1 MATVGISRRS
11 QWIVA
16 ARAVAC
22 GLVAGVLV
30 TCYRQGIEWGTQ
42 FARWMYPQIRSN
54 PWLIAPWALAAA
66 LVGLFVAWL
75 IRLEPIASGSG
86 IPQIEGVVRLGLKM
100 RAGIVLVVRFAGGL
114 LCGMFGLSLGR
125 EGPSIQIGAA
135 ASQCMTQIA
144 RRLRRQGGTVTES
157 ADAAGL
163 NHVDAGTNDRAS
175 NASHLGVNTGKA
187 IYANMQESGT
197 VVAGGMASNINIA
210 DEADSAADT
219 NAVSNGIDAATN
231 VANDAVAVTD
241 TNVDDVDAVTDTNTV
256 TNTNAVAVDA
266 ADTVNTVNNAATVT
280 DTNANSATSANGR
293 LADGDF
299 PPKAHRQADG
309 SEGAGGPKTAET
321 NILITAG
328 AAAGLSSAFNAPL
341 SGMMFALEE
350 VHHNFSPAILLS
362 AAAASLSAD
371 LVSKYWFGLKPVLDF
386 ARLTQ
391 LSLPEYW
398 WMIPLGLV
406 AGLIGVSMNKLLLG
420 FQTLYNKLP
429 WWIRPMISLVVAL
442 PVGIFLPQVLGGG
455 ESLIGFAER
464 ATGGVTFL
472 VILLVVKMLFTST
485 SFGSGV
491 PGGIF
496 MPILAVGT
504 LTGSVFGVSLHAVE
518 INGNPIV
525 EAKIIPL
532 FAVCAMAGAL
542 TASVKAPMTSILLT
556 VEMSGTLMHML
567 PVAACSFIALLVSD
581 LTGTKPIYDA
591 LLDRYMAGHS
601 GQLPGTVASR

>member
-16 ARAVAC
+16 ARAVVC
-22 GLVAGVLV
+22 GLIAGVLV

-54 PWLIAPWALAAA
+54 PWFIAPWALAAV

-75 IRLEPIASGSG
+75 VRLEPMASGSG
-86 IPQIEGVVRLGLKM
+86 IPQVEGVVRLGLKM
-100 RAGIVLVVRFAGGL
+100 RAGIVLIVRFAGGL

-135 ASQCMTQIA
+135 ASQGTTQIM
-144 RRLRRQGGTVTES
+144 RRFWYKGGAVADS
-157 ADAAGL
+157 ADADGL
-163 NHVDAGTNDRAS
+163 DSVNMDVRNKTSVNNSGIHVDSAGRQPS
-175 NASHLGVNTGKA
+175 
-187 IYANMQESGT
+187 
-197 VVAGGMASNINIA
+197 
-210 DEADSAADT
+210 DSDF
-219 NAVSNGIDAATN
+219 SLKPRRR
-231 VANDAVAVTD
+231 
-241 TNVDDVDAVTDTNTV
+241 
-256 TNTNAVAVDA
+256 
-266 ADTVNTVNNAATVT
+266 
-280 DTNANSATSANGR
+280 ANGH
-293 LADGDF
+293 D
-299 PPKAHRQADG
+299 
-309 SEGAGGPKTAET
+309 GAGGSKTAET

-371 LVSKYWFGLKPVLDF
+371 FVSKYWFGLKPVLDF

-391 LSLPEYW
+391 LSLPQYW
-398 WMIPLGLV
+398 WMLPLGLV
-406 AGLIGVSMNKLLLG
+406 AGLVGVAMNKLLLG

-429 WWIRPMISLVVAL
+429 WWSRPMISLAVAL

-464 ATGGVTFL
+464 ATDGIAFL
-472 VILLVVKMLFTST
+472 AILLAVKMLFTST

-504 LTGSVFGVSLHAVE
+504 LTGSICGVALHAIE
-518 INGNPIV
+518 INGSPLV
-525 EAKIIPL
+525 PASVIPL

-581 LTGTKPIYDA
+581 LAGTKPIYDA
-591 LLDRYMAGHS
+591 LLGRYIAGHTE
-601 GQLPGTVASR
+601 QLPKNVISTILD

>member
-11 QWIVA
+11 QWVVA
-16 ARAVAC
+16 ARAVVC
-22 GLVAGVLV
+22 GLIAGVLV

-42 FARWMYPQIRSN
+42 FARWMYSQIRVD
-54 PWLIAPWALAAA
+54 PWLLAPWALA
-66 LVGLFVAWL
+66 VVVIGFFVAWL
-75 IRLEPIASGSG
+75 VKLEPMASGSG
-86 IPQIEGVVRLGLKM
+86 IPQVEGVVRLGLKM
-100 RAGIVLVVRFAGGL
+100 RAGMVLIVRFAGGL

-135 ASQCMTQIA
+135 ASQGVAQGM
-144 RRLRRQGGTVTES
+144 RRLRHGSKTVMDSKDADGAGRVKTGIDKAKIDVDDES
-157 ADAAGL
+157 SRVSNAETGMNTGDAANVDNQLADAGSSR
-163 NHVDAGTNDRAS
+163 HRVDGC
-175 NASHLGVNTGKA
+175 
-187 IYANMQESGT
+187 
-197 VVAGGMASNINIA
+197 
-210 DEADSAADT
+210 
-219 NAVSNGIDAATN
+219 
-231 VANDAVAVTD
+231 
-241 TNVDDVDAVTDTNTV
+241 
-256 TNTNAVAVDA
+256 
-266 ADTVNTVNNAATVT
+266 
-280 DTNANSATSANGR
+280 
-293 LADGDF
+293 
-299 PPKAHRQADG
+299 
-309 SEGAGGPKTAET
+309 EGAGGSKTAEA

-362 AAAASLSAD
+362 AAAASISAD
-371 LVSKYWFGLKPVLDF
+371 FVSKYWFGLKPVLDF
-386 ARLTQ
+386 ARLSQ
-391 LSLPEYW
+391 LSLPQYW
-398 WMIPLGLV
+398 WMVPLGLIT
-406 AGLIGVSMNKLLLG
+406 GLIGVAMNKLLLG

-429 WWIRPMISLVVAL
+429 WQIRPMISLAIAL

-464 ATGGVTFL
+464 ATGGIAFL
-472 VILLVVKMLFTST
+472 AILLIVKMLFTST

-504 LTGSVFGVSLHAVE
+504 LTGSIFGVALHAVA
-518 INGNPIV
+518 INGNPLIST
-525 EAKIIPL
+525 KIIPL

-581 LTGTKPIYDA
+581 LTNTEPIYDA
-591 LLDRYMAGHS
+591 LLDRYTESH
-601 GQLPGTVASR
+601 PN

>member
-16 ARAVAC
+16 ARAVIC
-22 GLVAGVLV
+22 GLIAGVLV

-54 PWLIAPWALAAA
+54 PWLLAPWALAAVA
-66 LVGLFVAWL
+66 VGFFVAWL
-75 IRLEPIASGSG
+75 VKLEPMASGSG
-86 IPQIEGVVRLGLKM
+86 IPQVEGVVRLGLKM
-100 RAGIVLVVRFAGGL
+100 RAGIVLIVRFAGGL

-135 ASQCMTQIA
+135 ASQGVAQGM
-144 RRLRRQGGTVTES
+144 RKLRHKGKSV
-157 ADAAGL
+157 ADSVNSNGSGRVDVKAGMEANEKPSKVSNVNL
-163 NHVDAGTNDRAS
+163 RMNRAKDTSVNAGTNTSR
-175 NASHLGVNTGKA
+175 T
-187 IYANMQESGT
+187 
-197 VVAGGMASNINIA
+197 
-210 DEADSAADT
+210 T
-219 NAVSNGIDAATN
+219 NADDEFASAGSSRQR
-231 VANDAVAVTD
+231 
-241 TNVDDVDAVTDTNTV
+241 VD
-256 TNTNAVAVDA
+256 
-266 ADTVNTVNNAATVT
+266 
-280 DTNANSATSANGR
+280 G
-293 LADGDF
+293 
-299 PPKAHRQADG
+299 H
-309 SEGAGGPKTAET
+309 EGAGGSKTAET

-362 AAAASLSAD
+362 AAAASISAD
-371 LVSKYWFGLKPVLDF
+371 FVSKYWFGLKPVLDF
-386 ARLTQ
+386 ARLSQ
-391 LSLPEYW
+391 LSLPQYW
-398 WMIPLGLV
+398 WMIPLGLI
-406 AGLIGVSMNKLLLG
+406 AGLIGVAMNKLLLG

-429 WWIRPMISLVVAL
+429 WQIRPMISLAIAL

-464 ATGGVTFL
+464 ATNGIAFL
-472 VILLVVKMLFTST
+472 TILLIVKMLFTST

-504 LTGSVFGVSLHAVE
+504 LTGSIFGVALHTVT
-518 INGNPIV
+518 INGNPLV
-525 EAKIIPL
+525 STKIIPL

-581 LTGTKPIYDA
+581 LTNTEPIYDA
-591 LLDRYMAGHS
+591 LLDRYIAGHPEQVS
-601 GQLPGTVASR
+601 KTAGL

>member
-11 QWIVA
+11 QWVVA
-16 ARAVAC
+16 ARAVVC
-22 GLVAGVLV
+22 GLIAGVLV

-42 FARWMYPQIRSN
+42 FARWMYPQIRNN
-54 PWLIAPWALAAA
+54 PWLLAPWALAAVA
-66 LVGLFVAWL
+66 VGFFVAWL
-75 IRLEPIASGSG
+75 VKLEPMASGSG
-86 IPQIEGVVRLGLKM
+86 IPQVEGVVRLGLKM
-100 RAGIVLVVRFAGGL
+100 RAGIVLIVRFAGGL

-135 ASQCMTQIA
+135 ASQGVA
-144 RRLRRQGGTVTES
+144 QGMRKLWHRSETV
-157 ADAAGL
+157 ADSRDNADGSGHVNVGMGRAG
-163 NHVDAGTNDRAS
+163 VDANDKSSKVANANANAGTKSKSGKVING
-175 NASHLGVNTGKA
+175 NVGVNTGK
-187 IYANMQESGT
+187 
-197 VVAGGMASNINIA
+197 
-210 DEADSAADT
+210 
-219 NAVSNGIDAATN
+219 
-231 VANDAVAVTD
+231 VANA
-241 TNVDDVDAVTDTNTV
+241 NVGANTGK
-256 TNTNAVAVDA
+256 TLN
-266 ADTVNTVNNAATVT
+266 
-280 DTNANSATSANGR
+280 
-293 LADGDF
+293 ADGELAGAGSF
-299 PPKAHRQADG
+299 RQRVDG
-309 SEGAGGPKTAET
+309 REGAGGSKTAET

-362 AAAASLSAD
+362 AAAASISAD
-371 LVSKYWFGLKPVLDF
+371 FVSKYWFGLKPVLDF
-386 ARLTQ
+386 ARLSQ
-391 LSLPEYW
+391 LSLPQYW
-398 WMIPLGLV
+398 WMIPLGLI
-406 AGLIGVSMNKLLLG
+406 AGLIGVAMNKLLLG

-429 WWIRPMISLVVAL
+429 WQIRPMISLTIAL

-464 ATGGVTFL
+464 ATDGIAFL
-472 VILLVVKMLFTST
+472 AILLVVKMLFTST

-504 LTGSVFGVSLHAVE
+504 LTGSIFGVALHSVTV
-518 INGNPIV
+518 NGNPLV
-525 EAKIIPL
+525 STKIIPL

-581 LTGTKPIYDA
+581 LTNTEPIYDA
-591 LLDRYMAGHS
+591 LLDRYIAGHPEHVS
-601 GQLPGTVASR
+601 KSAGQ